1 MAPQMGQGRTLD
13 AGDKGRGVTDGTLVA
28 GRGFEQPASEAV
40 LAEVPTFRY
49 LCGVT
54 VAYLE
59 KCRGLIDR
67 VAAQEA
73 VIRQVADRFA
83 ATILAGRM
91 VHLFGSGHSRILVE
105 EMWPRYGS
113 FPGFNPIVE
122 LSLSFHNLVVGANG
136 QRQAMFLENVPGL
149 ASRILRNYDLSSQDS
164 ALVISSS
171 GCNVVPIE
179 MAEEFQRRG
188 VPVVALISRDHSE
201 ASTSQRADGRKLQD
215 FADLV
220 LDTGAPV
227 GDAMVR
233 IPGLDTPVAPGST
246 VGGCLLVN
254 SIKAEVAERLTQ
266 AGQPPRVLTAAVLVG
281 RERATALFEA
291 AYDEHGRRLAK
302 LYENLGAGPGAV

>member
-1 MAPQMGQGRTLD
+1 MTAEYLRHCRALVDVVEAQTPLIERT
-13 AGDKGRGVTDGTLVA
+13 
-28 GRGFEQPASEAV
+28 
-40 LAEVPTFRY
+40 
-49 LCGVT
+49 
-54 VAYLE
+54 
-59 KCRGLIDR
+59 
-67 VAAQEA
+67 
-73 VIRQVADRFA
+73 ADLFA

-122 LSLSFHNLVVGANG
+122 LSLSFHNMVVGANG

-149 ASRILRNYDLSSQDS
+149 AARILRNFDLSPLDS
-164 ALVISSS
+164 ALVVSSS

-188 VPVVALISRDHSE
+188 VKVVAVISRRHSE
-201 ASTSQRADGRKLQD
+201 ASTSQRPDGKKLQD

-227 GDAMVR
+227 GDAMVTV
-233 IPGLDTPVAPGST
+233 PGLDTPVAPGST

-254 SIKAEVAERLTQ
+254 SIKAEVARRLTE
-266 AGQPPRVLTAAVLVG
+266 AGQPPKVLTAGALVG
-281 RERATALFEA
+281 RARATEIFEA
-291 AYDEHGRRLAK
+291 AYDEHARRLAM
-302 LYENLGAGPGAV
+302 LYKDIGR